1 MNAVC
6 IAGTCSIRQNRIL
19 RIGQVL
25 AVQHIG
31 IGCGRCIEQ
40 RNGGTMKHKQYGK
53 RYERVDRNG
62 RFTHRKQLQGTA
74 CEACSRQL
82 QHTHDYTLYGF
93 LCRACWLA
101 AHGSVEGNDEPG
113 V

>member
-1 MNAVC
+1 
-6 IAGTCSIRQNRIL
+6 
-19 RIGQVL
+19 
-25 AVQHIG
+25 
-31 IGCGRCIEQ
+31 
-40 RNGGTMKHKQYGK
+40 MKHKQHGK

-62 RFTHRKQLQGTA
+62 RFTQRKQLQGTA

-82 QHTHDYTLYGF
+82 QQTHDYTLYGF

-101 AHGSVEGNDEPG
+101 AHGLVEGNDELG